1 MFVVDP
7 GPGRGPEP
15 AGRGRRDTLAL
26 RRQPR
31 SCGGGALAAAT
42 RCQARHR
49 QVRQESH
56 QRRRREPP
64 DGGTVL
70 AVRVALPVVLRWGG
84 NLRDEERKK
93 LIVHSFECPII
104 YISSI

>member
-31 SCGGGALAAAT
+31 TCGGGALAATT
-42 RCQARHR
+42 RRQARHR

-64 DGGTVL
+64 DGGTVVCL
-70 AVRVALPVVLRWGG
+70 HLRPRQ
-84 NLRDEERKK
+84 LQLK
-93 LIVHSFECPII
+93 LMDKS
-104 YISSI
+104 Y